1 MPRTTID
8 IDSPLLNEI
17 KVLQKKEGRS
27 LSRIVS
33 ELLAEGLAQR
43 RSGHPS
49 PRLHWISR
57 SMQARVDLKDK
68 EALFEAMD
76 GDSD

>member
-8 IDSPLLNEI
+8 IEGPILREI
-17 KVLQKKEGRS
+17 KGLQKKEGRS
-27 LSRIVS
+27 LGKIIS

-43 RSGHPS
+43 RSGRAT

-57 SMQARVDLKDK
+57 SMQALIDLSDK
-68 EALFEAMD
+68 EALFEALD
-76 GDSD
+76 KDDH